1 MDLIFS
7 ICNGL
12 FLLIFA
18 FFDVLNKRIIPNYI
32 TIPYV
37 LFSFITLFFRD
48 DPLPY
53 ALGFAEFC
61 LILGIIWVYSRIRK
75 INLLNAIGGADLKVF
90 LGLSI
95 SSGVTIFNS
104 TLIISSFLGIVFALT
119 LKKRKIIFLPFLFL
133 GYLLVIIFLFLGKMV
148 LTYP

>member
-18 FFDVLNKRIIPNYI
+18 LFDVLNKRIIPNYI

-37 LFSFITLFFRD
+37 LFSFLTLFFRD

-119 LKKRKIIFLPFLFL
+119 LKKRKITFLPFLFL

>member
-7 ICNGL
+7 ICNGF

-18 FFDVLNKRIIPNYI
+18 LFDVLNKRIIPNYI

-37 LFSFITLFFRD
+37 LFSFLTLFFRD

-119 LKKRKIIFLPFLFL
+119 LKKRKITFLPFLFL